1 MAEFQYGPVDI
12 YLVGFEGDRLDPATL
27 SSLGDLM
34 VSGAIRLL
42 DLLIVSRSN
51 DGEITVRELQEFADE
66 TGIEVVELAATGL
79 IGDEDVDELG
89 ANIPPGTSGALLAI
103 ELLFAKQLAANFAAA
118 GGMVLQTERI
128 PAPVVNAA
136 MADAEEE

>member
-27 SSLGDLM
+27 SSLGELM

-42 DLLIVSRSN
+42 DVLIVSRSN

-66 TGIEVVELAATGL
+66 SGIEVVELAATGL

-103 ELLFAKQLAANFAAA
+103 ELLFAKQLASRFAES
-118 GGMVLQTERI
+118 GGIVLQTERI
-128 PAPVVNAA
+128 PAPVVNAV
-136 MADAEEE
+136 MAEAEEE

>member
-51 DGEITVRELQEFADE
+51 DGEITVRELQEFVDE

-79 IGDEDVDELG
+79 IAEEDVDELG

-103 ELLFAKQLAANFAAA
+103 ELLFAKQLAENFAAA

-136 MADAEEE
+136 MAEAEEE

>member
-27 SSLGDLM
+27 SSLGELM

-51 DGEITVRELQEFADE
+51 DGEITVRELQEFVDE

-79 IGDEDVDELG
+79 IAEEDVDELG

-103 ELLFAKQLAANFAAA
+103 ELLFAKQLAENFAAA

-136 MADAEEE
+136 MAEAEEE